1 MRIEINMMEFD
12 HTKPSKAKLSKE
24 RNNPVSHHKQC
35 YIVLNL
41 IFFTD
46 SSLCLFSHRG
56 RGEVSLGG

>member
-1 MRIEINMMEFD
+1 MQIEINIMEFD

-41 IFFTD
+41 
-46 SSLCLFSHRG
+46 SFSRIHPYAYSDTG
-56 RGEVSLGG
+56 DGVK